1 MLAFIFSGELAEWTI
16 AVDLLSITVVTHRH
30 GFDSRTRRYI
40 EPRQKRE
47 LLSGQLTRTAEAER
61 TRHLHYRL
69 SLCELQQEIHMVC
82 HNCQIQAK
90 RFGKDRKG
98 NQRFRCNTCRKT
110 FQSPKDKPLGSMYLP
125 IDKALM
131 CLHLLVEG
139 MSVRSIQRI
148 TGVHRDTVLDLLVR
162 VGEKCEQL
170 LDEKIRK
177 VKVKDIQL
185 DEIWAY
191 VEMKEKTKNRKGK
204 GDDDQ
209 LGDAYTFVAFERE
222 SKLILAWHLGRRTSR
237 DTVLFVEKIFAAVDG
252 TEGRIQVSTDGF
264 AAYPDA
270 IAYSLGTRA
279 DYAQLIKIYGAP
291 EPDEHRY
298 SPSHVIEAIPQIVF
312 GNPDPDKICTSHVE
326 RQNLNIRMAMRRF
339 TRLTNAFS
347 KKWENLKAA
356 LALYFAYYN
365 FCRIHSTIRC
375 TPAMEAGITKSVWSL
390 KDLLIAATQI

>member
-1 MLAFIFSGELAEWTI
+1 MT
-16 AVDLLSITVVTHRH
+16 
-30 GFDSRTRRYI
+30 
-40 EPRQKRE
+40 
-47 LLSGQLTRTAEAER
+47 
-61 TRHLHYRL
+61 
-69 SLCELQQEIHMVC
+69 C
-82 HNCQIQAK
+82 HNCQIEAT

-98 NQRFRCNTCRKT
+98 NQRYRCAKCRKT
-110 FQSPKDKPLGSMYLP
+110 FQESKEKPLGSMYLP
-125 IDKALM
+125 IEKALM

-139 MSVRSIQRI
+139 MSIRSIQRI

-185 DEIWAY
+185 DEIWSY
-191 VEMKEKTKNRKGK
+191 VEMKQKTKNRKGL
-204 GDDDQ
+204 DAPTI
-209 LGDAYTFVAFERE
+209 GDAYTFVAFERD
-222 SKLILAWHLGRRTSR
+222 SKLILAWHLGRRTER
-237 DTVLFVEKIFAAVDG
+237 DTLLFTEKIFAAVDG

-264 AAYPDA
+264 PAYPDA

-279 DYAQLIKIYGAP
+279 DYAQLIKIYAAP
-291 EPDEHRY
+291 DPTEHRY
-298 SPSHVIEAIPQIVF
+298 SPSRVIQALPSPVF
-312 GNPDPDKICTSHVE
+312 GNPDPEKISTSHVE

-356 LALYFAYYN
+356 LAFYFAYYN
-365 FCRIHSTIRC
+365 FCRVHSTIRC

-390 KDLLIAATQI
+390 KDLLVN